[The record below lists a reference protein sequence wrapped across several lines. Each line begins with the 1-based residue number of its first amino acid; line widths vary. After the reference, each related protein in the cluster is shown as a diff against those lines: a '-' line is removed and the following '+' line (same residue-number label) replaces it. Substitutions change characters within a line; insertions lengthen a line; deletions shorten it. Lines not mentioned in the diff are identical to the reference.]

1 MKIEIWSDIMCPF
14 CYIGKRHLEKA
25 LETFPARDQVEI
37 EWKSY
42 QLDPTIPLSFEEPVG
57 VYAYL
62 ADRKGWSLEQS
73 EQMHDR
79 VVEMAATVGLEYN
92 FDRAVVANSLYAHRV
107 IQLAKEKGLDD
118 AIEEIFFRVYFTDGK
133 DLASVATLVALGE
146 EAGLEAEEIRAAI
159 GSEELAYRV
168 SQDIQEGVNLG
179 VRGVPF
185 FVFDRQY
192 GISGAEPI
200 QVFIDTLNQTIQD
213 AS

>member
-25 LETFPARDQVEI
+25 LESFSGRDSVEI
-37 EWKSY
+37 TWKSY
-42 QLDPTIPLSFEEPVG
+42 QLDPTIPMSFEEPVG
-57 VYAYL
+57 VYECL
-62 ADRKGWSLEQS
+62 ADRKGWSFEQS
-73 EQMHDR
+73 VQMHER
-79 VVEMAATVGLEYN
+79 VVEMAASVGLEYN
-92 FDRAVVANSLYAHRV
+92 FDKAVVANSLYAHRV

-118 AIEEIFFRVYFTDGK
+118 AIEEIFFRAYFTEGR
-133 DLASVATLVALGE
+133 DLASVTELVALGE
-146 EAGLEAEEIRAAI
+146 EVGLAEADIRAAI
-159 GSEELAYRV
+159 ASEEYAYRV

-185 FVFDRQY
+185 FVFDRKY

-200 QVFIDTLNQTIQD
+200 QVFIDTLNQTQH

>member
-25 LETFPARDQVEI
+25 LETFSARDQVEI

-42 QLDPTIPLSFEEPVG
+42 QLDPAIPMSFEEPVG
-57 VYAYL
+57 VYEYL

-73 EQMHDR
+73 EQMHNH

-92 FDRAVVANSLYAHRV
+92 FDRAVVANTLYAHRV
-107 IQLAKEKGLDD
+107 IQLAKQKGLDD
-118 AIEEIFFRVYFTDGK
+118 LIEELFFRAYFTDGK
-133 DLASVATLVALGE
+133 DLASEDTLVALGE
-146 EAGLEAEEIRAAI
+146 EAGLEASEIRAAI
-159 GSEELAYRV
+159 ASEELAYQV

-185 FVFDRQY
+185 FVFDRKY

>member
-1 MKIEIWSDIMCPF
+1 MCPF

-25 LETFPARDQVEI
+25 LESFPGRDTVEI
-37 EWKSY
+37 TWKSY
-42 QLDPTIPLSFEEPVG
+42 QLDPTIPMSFEEPVG
-57 VYAYL
+57 VYEYL

-73 EQMHDR
+73 VQMHER
-79 VVEMAATVGLEYN
+79 VVEMAASVGLEYN
-92 FDRAVVANSLYAHRV
+92 FDKAVVANSLYAHRV

-118 AIEEIFFRVYFTDGK
+118 AIEEIFFRAYFTEGR
-133 DLASVATLVALGE
+133 DLASVTELVALGE
-146 EAGLEAEEIRAAI
+146 EVGLAEADIRAAI
-159 GSEELAYRV
+159 ASEEYAYRV

-185 FVFDRQY
+185 FVFERKY

-200 QVFIDTLNQTIQD
+200 QVFIDTLNQTQH

>member
-25 LETFPARDQVEI
+25 LESFPGRDSVEI
-37 EWKSY
+37 TWKSY
-42 QLDPTIPLSFEEPVG
+42 QLDPTIPMSFEEPVG
-57 VYAYL
+57 VYEYL

-73 EQMHDR
+73 EQMHER
-79 VVEMAATVGLEYN
+79 VVDMAASVGLEYN
-92 FDRAVVANSLYAHRV
+92 FEKAVVANSLYAHRV

-118 AIEEIFFRVYFTDGK
+118 AIEEIFFRAYFTEGR
-133 DLASVATLVALGE
+133 DLASVAELVALGE
-146 EAGLEAEEIRAAI
+146 EAGLAEADIRAAI
-159 GSEELAYRV
+159 ASEEYAYRV

-185 FVFDRQY
+185 FVFDRKY

-200 QVFIDTLNQTIQD
+200 QVFIDTLNQTQD

>member
-25 LETFPARDQVEI
+25 LESFPGRDSVEI
-37 EWKSY
+37 TWKSY
-42 QLDPTIPLSFEEPVG
+42 QLDPTIPMSFEEPVG
-57 VYAYL
+57 VYEYL
-62 ADRKGWSLEQS
+62 ADRKGWSFVQS
-73 EQMHDR
+73 VQMHER
-79 VVEMAATVGLEYN
+79 VVEMAASVGLEYN
-92 FDRAVVANSLYAHRV
+92 FDKAVVANSLYAHRV

-118 AIEEIFFRVYFTDGK
+118 AIEEIFFRAYFTEGR
-133 DLASVATLVALGE
+133 DLASVSELVALGE
-146 EAGLEAEEIRAAI
+146 EAGLAEADIRAAI
-159 GSEELAYRV
+159 ASEEYAYRV

-185 FVFDRQY
+185 FVFDRKY

-200 QVFIDTLNQTIQD
+200 QVFIDTLNQTQD

>member
-1 MKIEIWSDIMCPF
+1 MCPF

-25 LETFPARDQVEI
+25 LESFSGREAVEI

-42 QLDPTIPLSFEEPVG
+42 QLDPTIPMTFEEPMG

-62 ADRKGWSLEQS
+62 ADRKGWSMEQS
-73 EQMHDR
+73 EQMHEH
-79 VVEMAATVGLEYN
+79 VVEMAASVGLEYN
-92 FDRAVVANSLYAHRV
+92 FDRAVVANSMFAHRV
-107 IQLAKEKGLDD
+107 IQFAKEKGLGD
-118 AIEEIFFRVYFTDGK
+118 AIEEIFFSAYFTEGR
-133 DLASVATLVALGE
+133 DLASVEELVSLGE
-146 EAGLEAEEIRAAI
+146 QVGLEAQDVRVAI
-159 GSEELAYRV
+159 ASEEMAYRV

-185 FVFDRQY
+185 FVFDRKY

-200 QVFIDTLNQTIQD
+200 QVFIDTLNQTKAD